1 MRIFIA
7 LLFEEE
13 KKNII
18 YDILQEVRVISDKG
32 DFTSLSNLHLTLVYI
47 GNTDQDQ
54 LISIRNKLA
63 QIRMHKF
70 TYLTTKIKY
79 FKKSNNQKIVYL
91 GVEKTNALLELF
103 QQVSHK
109 LNEIGYDFPTEK
121 YTPHITL
128 GRKVQFK
135 QYETVSS
142 IYCNQLVLEAK
153 KISIMESKRVDDN
166 LVYEELFSIPLKAS
180 S

>member
-13 KKNII
+13 KKNVI

-32 DFTSLSNLHLTLVYI
+32 DFTRFQNLHLTVVYI
-47 GNTDQDQ
+47 GETNPSQ
-54 LISIRNKLA
+54 LENIRSKLSE
-63 QIRMHKF
+63 IHIHKF
-70 TYLTTKIKY
+70 SYLTTKIKY

-103 QQVSHK
+103 QLISHK
-109 LNEIGYDFPTEK
+109 LNEIGYDFPTDK

-128 GRKVQFK
+128 GRKVHLKEF
-135 QYETVSS
+135 ESLHS
-142 IYCNQLVLEAK
+142 IYCNPLTLHATR
-153 KISIMESKRVDDN
+153 ISIMESKRVEDR
-166 LVYEELFSIPLKAS
+166 LTYEELFSIPLK
-180 S
+180 